1 MANESAIKGT
11 GLDGVTPSS
20 EAGSSVRAV
29 HLGERLRGLR
39 VAAGLTQSELAG
51 GRFSKEYLS
60 QIERSKTRPTAETL
74 EWLAA
79 RLAVDTGFLE
89 SGVSAEERSRV
100 EAALARA
107 EALLEAHRYE
117 DALAELARGRNFAE
131 ETGAVAGT
139 GAPELELRS
148 LLAESWARIQQ
159 GEIQQALGLL
169 VRARE
174 LAERPGRSDV
184 DRAAVIFRFGVCRY
198 KLSSISTAVGLLDEA
213 LALADRSGLPCDLLR
228 SDILGWRSR
237 CYRRQR
243 DWQAARED
251 VERALELAQ
260 SAGDHQA
267 MANTYFQA
275 SLVAEREGHWLLART
290 YAERARGFY
299 EELADRANVGRM
311 LNNLG
316 GLNFT
321 LGNPERAVRLLEEAF
336 RVAID
341 TRSEVDAGQAMCSLA
356 EVHLGTGEPEQ
367 AEVKARK
374 ALELLGDRV
383 DYLYEIGTAQL
394 ALGRALLEQDRLNE
408 AEEILIAA
416 DSSFEQLS
424 SVSHRAAAWVAQGD
438 LAQKRGADREA
449 ARQYRRAAEALQDF
463 RF

>member
-1 MANESAIKGT
+1 VAS
-11 GLDGVTPSS
+11 P
-20 EAGSSVRAV
+20 
-29 HLGERLRGLR
+29 RL
-39 VAAGLTQSELAG
+39 
-51 GRFSKEYLS
+51 
-60 QIERSKTRPTAETL
+60 
-74 EWLAA
+74 
-79 RLAVDTGFLE
+79 
-89 SGVSAEERSRV
+89 
-100 EAALARA
+100 
-107 EALLEAHRYE
+107 
-117 DALAELARGRNFAE
+117 
-131 ETGAVAGT
+131 
-139 GAPELELRS
+139 
-148 LLAESWARIQQ
+148 
-159 GEIQQALGLL
+159 
-169 VRARE
+169 
-174 LAERPGRSDV
+174 
-184 DRAAVIFRFGVCRY
+184 
-198 KLSSISTAVGLLDEA
+198 
-213 LALADRSGLPCDLLR
+213 
-228 SDILGWRSR
+228 
-237 CYRRQR
+237 RRQR

>member
-1 MANESAIKGT
+1 MAADKSLSET
-11 GLDGVTPSS
+11 GPIEAVRAS
-20 EAGSSVRAV
+20 EASVAKPRPRPVA
-29 HLGERLRGLR
+29 LGERLRNLR
-39 VAAGLTQSELAG
+39 VAAGLTQSDLAG

-60 QIERSKTRPTAETL
+60 QIERGKTRPTGATL
-74 EWLAA
+74 MWLAA
-79 RLAVDTGFLE
+79 RLGVDPEYLD
-89 SGVSAEERSRV
+89 SGISAEERGRV

-107 EALLEAHRYE
+107 EALTQARRFDE
-117 DALAELARGRNFAE
+117 ALAEHAGAREAVAR
-131 ETGAVAGT
+131 TGAL
-139 GAPELELRS
+139 ELELRA
-148 LLAESWARIQQ
+148 LLGESWAQIQH
-159 GEIQQALGLL
+159 GGIQEALGLL
-169 VRARE
+169 ARARE
-174 LAERPGRSDV
+174 LAEAPGGSDV
-184 DRAAVIFRFGVCRY
+184 DRAAVLFRLGVCRY
-198 KLSSISTAVGLLDEA
+198 KLSSISTAIGLLDEA
-213 LALADRSGLPCDLLR
+213 MSLADRSALPCDLLR
-228 SDILGWRSR
+228 SEILGWRSR

-260 SAGDHQA
+260 SAGDRQA

-299 EELADRANVGRM
+299 EELEDRANVGRM

-316 GLNFT
+316 GLNFS
-321 LGNPERAVRLLEEAF
+321 LGNAEKAVELLGDAF
-336 RVAID
+336 RVAI
-341 TRSEVDAGQAMCSLA
+341 EVGDRPEAGLALCSLA
-356 EVHLGTGEPEQ
+356 QAHLDLGAP
-367 AEVKARK
+367 AEAESKALK
-374 ALELLGDRV
+374 ALELFEDRV
-383 DYLYEIGTAQL
+383 DYLQGIGIAQL

-408 AEEILIAA
+408 AEEMLVAA